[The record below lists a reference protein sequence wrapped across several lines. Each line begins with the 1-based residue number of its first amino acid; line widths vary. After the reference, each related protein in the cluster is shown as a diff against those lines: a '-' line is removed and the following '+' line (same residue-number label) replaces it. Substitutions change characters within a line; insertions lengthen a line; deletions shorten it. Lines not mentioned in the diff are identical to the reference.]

1 MVLEKKN
8 IIIESNNIDNR
19 LSNTLFSAHS
29 LLLYETEVGPTKY
42 VGPILYLVG
51 PFLKWQGFTWIWPNN
66 RVC

>member
-29 LLLYETEVGPTKY
+29 LLLCETEVGPTKY
-42 VGPILYLVG
+42 IGPILYLVG
-51 PFLKWQGFTWIWPNN
+51 PFLK
-66 RVC
+66 